1 MGGEEEEREG
11 GGYAKF
17 MRSVANDRSEG
28 VERVAPKNEEEG
40 RRRTRGK

>member
-1 MGGEEEEREG
+1 MEGEEGEREG

-28 VERVAPKNEEEG
+28 VEQVALKNEEEG
-40 RRRTRGK
+40 RRRIQGK